1 MPPRVVRLEFLEV
14 ITLGLFCKCS
24 MVVVRTTRHWN
35 KVVRRSAQLFC
46 SSEGD
51 VRDTPFLK
59 DRTSFEMAIPSVQ
72 DYIIGTT

>member
-1 MPPRVVRLEFLEV
+1 
-14 ITLGLFCKCS
+14 